1 MSDVI
6 IKEMIL
12 DAPDQV
18 VKLDASID
26 NIDEQISAFEDKRD
40 SIKGSVC
47 DKVATDLESYLIG
60 TKFTPVSNFYIQKGS
75 DYNQSLISSGS
86 IIDWNIY
93 EIINVNAT
101 CSSATEFVTE
111 GDTTSD
117 FIPDEDISFIL
128 SPSTRVYSTIQSS
141 TYDAGNDET
150 TVVIDDTVLDPA
162 TFLEIWKFK
171 YSYISSDDQTIDDF
185 KTQWDFG
192 HDYLVLPMGTSGTYG
207 ILDNIA
213 KLTLAKNLL
222 FANRTKVNDS
232 ITILAPFE

>member
-86 IIDWNIY
+86 N
-93 EIINVNAT
+93 
-101 CSSATEFVTE
+101 
-111 GDTTSD
+111 
-117 FIPDEDISFIL
+117 
-128 SPSTRVYSTIQSS
+128 
-141 TYDAGNDET
+141 TYTGCE
-150 TVVIDDTVLDPA
+150 
-162 TFLEIWKFK
+162 
-171 YSYISSDDQTIDDF
+171 
-185 KTQWDFG
+185 
-192 HDYLVLPMGTSGTYG
+192 
-207 ILDNIA
+207 
-213 KLTLAKNLL
+213 
-222 FANRTKVNDS
+222 
-232 ITILAPFE
+232 